1 MGRLKSLPPRIGALP
16 PRIGVVAGDEQAR
29 LRQRDKSVAWR
40 AWYGKARWQEMREAV
55 WLRDSFVCQKT
66 GVLCI
71 GKYPAPNSPVAD
83 HIEQHHGDPDLF
95 WNMDNIQ
102 TVSKA
107 YHDSTKQAQERRAAS
122 RRA

>member
-16 PRIGVVAGDEQAR
+16 PRIGVAAGDEQAR
-29 LRQRDKSVAWR
+29 LRQRDQSVAWR
-40 AWYGKARWQEMREAV
+40 AWYSTARWQKMRRAV
-55 WLRDSFVCQKT
+55 WVRDGLVCQKT

-83 HIEQHHGDPDLF
+83 HKRQHHGDPDLF
-95 WNMDNIQ
+95 WDMNNFE

-122 RRA
+122 RQA